1 MAPEAFYHKTCHARF
16 CSSKDLTSPS
26 EKRKSLGRPQ
36 KHSMLSAFNNYCD
49 WLEKEVELYTL
60 GELHEPMTEMNENEN
75 EDAYSVKRLK
85 QKLQD
90 RSRDHLFFAK
100 INGRKNVVCF
110 RDMASLITHDKW
122 YESNGDVE
130 DRSERIVLAAAEIIK
145 AQI

>member
-60 GELHEPMTEMNENEN
+60 RELHEPMTEMNENEN

-130 DRSERIVLAAAEIIK
+130 DKSERIVLAAAEIIK